1 MKRKYGTQTAK
12 TFRTLFLL
20 LFIIFAVEPRAYADE
35 KTLIPV
41 GTTVGITVSIKG
53 VSVINTAD
61 FEGAD
66 GKLCSPAKD
75 AGIQPGDR
83 ITKIDG
89 REITSARELE
99 KISGESKGKEITVEY
114 DRSGNRAETKVKP
127 ETDVSD
133 NKVRMG
139 IWIKDSASGIGTMT
153 FIDPKSG
160 KFGALGHGICET
172 DGAVVPIGGG
182 RISNAEITSVQ
193 KGEKGVPGELVG
205 IFSEDEQAC
214 GEVEM
219 NTDNGIFGNIAPS
232 MLAEFEGRAVP
243 VANRDEVSEGEA
255 TVLSNIEGNKI
266 REYSAEIVKINDD
279 KDASKGMIVKIT
291 DSELIEKTGG
301 IVRGMSGSP
310 IIQNGKLVGAITH
323 VFINNPVRGYGI
335 FIEKMLNAA

>member
-114 DRSGNRAETKVKP
+114 DRGGNRA
-127 ETDVSD
+127 
-133 NKVRMG
+133 
-139 IWIKDSASGIGTMT
+139 
-153 FIDPKSG
+153 
-160 KFGALGHGICET
+160 
-172 DGAVVPIGGG
+172 
-182 RISNAEITSVQ
+182 
-193 KGEKGVPGELVG
+193 
-205 IFSEDEQAC
+205 
-214 GEVEM
+214 
-219 NTDNGIFGNIAPS
+219 
-232 MLAEFEGRAVP
+232 
-243 VANRDEVSEGEA
+243 
-255 TVLSNIEGNKI
+255 
-266 REYSAEIVKINDD
+266 
-279 KDASKGMIVKIT
+279 
-291 DSELIEKTGG
+291 
-301 IVRGMSGSP
+301 
-310 IIQNGKLVGAITH
+310 
-323 VFINNPVRGYGI
+323 
-335 FIEKMLNAA
+335 